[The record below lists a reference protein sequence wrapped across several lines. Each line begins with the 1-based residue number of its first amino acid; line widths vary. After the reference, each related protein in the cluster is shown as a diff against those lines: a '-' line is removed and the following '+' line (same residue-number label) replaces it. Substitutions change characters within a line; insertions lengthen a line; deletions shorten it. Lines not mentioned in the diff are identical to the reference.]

1 MGEKNIQLKKGVI
14 EILILKLLSREKM
27 YGYQL
32 LQELDSKSNGVFKM
46 KEGTLYPVLYRLED
60 GGLIS
65 SLWEDPDGSWAGA
78 RSEKRPVPRKYYQ
91 ITAAGVAELDRRISD
106 FHNLVQGIYLIL
118 EEEPRNV

>member
-1 MGEKNIQLKKGVI
+1 
-14 EILILKLLSREKM
+14 M

-65 SLWEDPDGSWAGA
+65 SLWEEPDTSG
-78 RSEKRPVPRKYYQ
+78 SEKRPVPRKYYQ
-91 ITAAGVAELDRRISD
+91 ITAAGVTELDQTYFGFPQFNSG
-106 FHNLVQGIYLIL
+106 NLSYFRGGT
-118 EEEPRNV
+118 PS